1 MYKRCAGILLLL
13 HMIIL
18 VNIANLDLQN
28 RLFADA
34 ESSNS
39 LQFARALDEVCGNE
53 RYVQCNVLS
62 KEMQIEITD
71 EELDVLARIVEA
83 EAGGEDLEGKI
94 LVANV
99 VINRVLDDAFPDT
112 VTEVVFQEENGR
124 YQFSPV
130 GDGRY
135 YNVRVSEDSYL
146 AAYYALLGQD
156 NSEGALYFV
165 ARAHAQ
171 EDRLRW
177 FDENLTPLFAHGGH
191 EFFR

>member
-34 ESSNS
+34 ENSNS
-39 LQFARALDEVCGNE
+39 LQFARALD
-53 RYVQCNVLS
+53 
-62 KEMQIEITD
+62 
-71 EELDVLARIVEA
+71 ELDVLARIVEA

>member
-1 MYKRCAGILLLL
+1 MYKKCAGILLVL

-18 VNIANLDLQN
+18 VNIANLGLQN
-28 RLFADA
+28 
-34 ESSNS
+34 S
-39 LQFARALDEVCGNE
+39 LLENNETQDSPQIARVLDVLCGNQ

-62 KEMQIEITD
+62 KEMRINITD

-99 VINRVLDDAFPDT
+99 VINRVLDDAFPDS
-112 VTEVVFQEENGR
+112 VTDVVFQQENGR

-135 YNVRVSEDSYL
+135 HNVRVSEDSYL

-165 ARAHAQ
+165 ARAYA
-171 EDRLRW
+171 EEERMRW